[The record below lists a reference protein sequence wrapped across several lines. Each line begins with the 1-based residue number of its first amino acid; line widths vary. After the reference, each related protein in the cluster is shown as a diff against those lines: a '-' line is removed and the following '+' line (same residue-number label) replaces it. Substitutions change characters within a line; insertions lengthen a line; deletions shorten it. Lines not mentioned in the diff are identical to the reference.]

1 MFNLTSD
8 SLFARTILEKL
19 DAITFAGN
27 VNFAL
32 IKLREEAWRPSLPA
46 GVPKP
51 CQKPDFSGK
60 LLFGDKLQQQTK
72 KLNEQS
78 KLRRDCGATAWALK
92 KRAKEA
98 ISIQPWRCTWFQTT
112 KEHFLWQAFPSIW
125 TVQTRTVKL
134 PGPLET
140 LNAGNNSEASVNKK
154 AGNLAKYKDKWSLIT
169 KNHLGKLRRNV
180 KFISYMTPLLYK
192 LVPM

>member
-32 IKLREEAWRPSLPA
+32 IKRREEAWRPSLPA
-46 GVPKP
+46 RVPKP
-51 CQKPDFSGK
+51 CQKPNFSGE

-72 KLNEQS
+72 ELNEQS

-92 KRAKEA
+92 KGPRQWPHGC
-98 ISIQPWRCTWFQTT
+98 ISIQPWRCTRFQTT

-125 TVQTRTVKL
+125 TVQTRRVK
-134 PGPLET
+134 PT
-140 LNAGNNSEASVNKK
+140 NSYCIEE
-154 AGNLAKYKDKWSLIT
+154 L
-169 KNHLGKLRRNV
+169 
-180 KFISYMTPLLYK
+180 
-192 LVPM
+192 